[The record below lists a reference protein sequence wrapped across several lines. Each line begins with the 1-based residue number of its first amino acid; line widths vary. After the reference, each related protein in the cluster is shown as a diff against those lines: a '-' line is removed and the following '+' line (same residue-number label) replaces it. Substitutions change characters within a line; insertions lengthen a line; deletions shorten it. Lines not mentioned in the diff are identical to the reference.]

1 MKSKY
6 RKEFK
11 FLAKKVFLVKVKDC
25 MCNDVCYCL
34 PDTTISDCA
43 KLMNSKHIGY
53 LPVCDTNQKLV
64 GVVTDR
70 DIALRCIACDKDS
83 KSTKVKDIMSSNVY
97 SCTPEDEMKTV
108 EDKMSEYQIRRLPI
122 VDRNKV
128 VGIISIGD
136 LAKNEKI
143 EPECVGNTF
152 GNICWSNTKNAE

>member
-1 MKSKY
+1 M
-6 RKEFK
+6 
-11 FLAKKVFLVKVKDC
+11 KVKDC

-122 VDRNKV
+122 VDGR
-128 VGIISIGD
+128 D

>member
-1 MKSKY
+1 M
-6 RKEFK
+6 
-11 FLAKKVFLVKVKDC
+11 KVKDC

-122 VDRNKV
+122 LDRNKV

>member
-1 MKSKY
+1 M
-6 RKEFK
+6 
-11 FLAKKVFLVKVKDC
+11 KVKDC